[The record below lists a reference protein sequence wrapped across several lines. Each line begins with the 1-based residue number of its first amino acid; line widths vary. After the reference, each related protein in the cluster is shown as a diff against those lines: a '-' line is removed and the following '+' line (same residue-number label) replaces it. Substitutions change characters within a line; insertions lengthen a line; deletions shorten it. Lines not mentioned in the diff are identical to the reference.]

1 MRLSRYKTRG
11 AESYPEVN
19 VEVACAAKLAVADLE
34 GDGHLVV
41 LVEALV
47 EALDATGRQHDVV
60 RHHSLEGH
68 GGGEERPRS

>member
-1 MRLSRYKTRG
+1 MRLSRNHGGT
-11 AESYPEVN
+11 ESYPKVN

-68 GGGEERPRS
+68 GGGEERPRC